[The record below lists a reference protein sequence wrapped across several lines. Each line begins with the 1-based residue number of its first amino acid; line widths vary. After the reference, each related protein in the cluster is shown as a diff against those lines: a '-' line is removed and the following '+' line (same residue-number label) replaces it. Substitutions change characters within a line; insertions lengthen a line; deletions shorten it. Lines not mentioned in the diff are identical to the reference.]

1 MVSRK
6 RLKKSASDA
15 LEDARREV
23 ARIERYLAASKSKK
37 AIAANKDKLRK
48 AKARLKTAQKKA
60 KKARQKR
67 LEREK
72 ELGIRWPKR
81 AKRNKDT
88 VYAVLLSLGWQGYSD
103 GVSWDAQIDEPD
115 VDSIPLSGL
124 PVDFGVTNGV
134 WWGARVL
141 IRIEYQDTDPHG
153 YLEYQDTD
161 PHGYPVDQRVRNRS
175 PGTGGVEADSERAAL
190 VVYDTAWHGSPG
202 VLDETIA
209 SVIDNVKTLH
219 RDAFSVDVV
228 SILLKAT
235 GRDSKP
241 KGRP

>member
-15 LEDARREV
+15 LEDAKKEV
-23 ARIERYLAASKSKK
+23 ARIERYLAASKTKSKK
-37 AIAANKDKLRK
+37 AINKDKLRK

-60 KKARQKR
+60 EKARQKR

-81 AKRNKDT
+81 VKRNKDT

-124 PVDFGVTNGV
+124 PVDFGVTKGV

-141 IRIEYQDTDPHG
+141 IRIEYQDTDP
-153 YLEYQDTD
+153 Y
-161 PHGYPVDQRVRNRS
+161 GYPVDQRVRKRS
-175 PGTGGVEADSERAAL
+175 PGTGGVEADSEKAAL

-209 SVIDNVKTLH
+209 SVIDNAKTLH
-219 RDAFSVDVV
+219 RDALSVDVV
-228 SILLKAT
+228 RVLLKAT